1 MSFQMPEGLPVDKLH
16 GFVTALLAGLD
27 LYYFFPLYLHVL
39 WTQRVYVVESYIAQT
54 QLVREAEGQLSS
66 SANSLTFFS
75 FSPSFSSFSSFTE

>member
-39 WTQRVYVVESYIAQT
+39 WTQRVYVVTYPPT
-54 QLVREAEGQLSS
+54 GK
-66 SANSLTFFS
+66 
-75 FSPSFSSFSSFTE
+75 